1 MNAKPPFPV
10 ISTGRRP
17 QPQLDT
23 QRAALG
29 IALARRGSEL
39 LQEPE
44 NAPLLPLKKPP
55 HAEDLVLA
63 RKILKSF
70 HGDPLPGDVIV
81 FDYDHLHPMGDGVP
95 GLLGKR
101 GRLRLARLTVKVGS
115 KHEQHLVAVG
125 YTREGKALTH
135 IQIIQMLRLPHH
147 VVFPVHEVA
156 ARPLP
161 LRELAALA
169 RLTADR
175 QREVLMNVSQ
185 PDVERL
191 HFEADAL
198 DSEAEKL
205 NAQLAQHGKVWE
217 SRLKRARAE
226 LSAAATVDAKR
237 HARARL
243 HQLEGEH
250 RAGRRRIVDALERIT
265 ERRQTLI
272 RDIEAVLAAT
282 VSVEEILTAKWR
294 VELKEV

>member
-1 MNAKPPFPV
+1 MRGV
-10 ISTGRRP
+10 ESTATRRFVQTP
-17 QPQLDT
+17 GPHQPIRESRTSVPNVD
-23 QRAALG
+23 RAGLR
-29 IALARRGSEL
+29 I
-39 LQEPE
+39 
-44 NAPLLPLKKPP
+44 PLKRAPQ
-55 HAEDLVLA
+55 AEDLALA

-70 HGDPLPGDVIV
+70 RGVPLPGDVIV

-101 GRLRLARLTVKVGS
+101 GRLRLARLTVKVGA

-125 YTREGKALTH
+125 YTREGKPLSH
-135 IQIIQMLRLPHH
+135 IQIIQLLRLPHH

-161 LRELAALA
+161 PREQAALA

-198 DSEAEKL
+198 DSEADEL
-205 NAQLAQHGKVWE
+205 NARLAEYGKVWE
-217 SRLKRARAE
+217 SRMKRARAE
-226 LSAAATVDAKR
+226 LTGAATFDAKR

-250 RAGRRRIVDALERIT
+250 RTGRRRIVVALERIT
-265 ERRQTLI
+265 QRRQTLI
-272 RDIEAVLAAT
+272 SDIEAILAAT

-294 VELKEV
+294 VELKED